1 MVTAR
6 VLALVGVL
14 AAGCGPVAAA
24 TPAPALDGAW
34 RVAAIGGEA
43 VPAAAGLTIAFT
55 GGEVRGDT
63 GCNRLSGRYSVEG
76 SRLSVGP
83 IRVTER
89 GCAAAVMAREAKFLR
104 ALGTAIRVEAAAD
117 GVVLVGTSGER
128 LALVRG

>member
-1 MVTAR
+1 MR
-6 VLALVGVL
+6 LACAL
-14 AAGCGPVAAA
+14 AVAGPLMAAA
-24 TPAPALDGAW
+24 SLPAVAETPALDGDW

-76 SRLSVGP
+76 GRLSIGP

-89 GCAAAVMAREAKFLR
+89 GCAAEVMAREAKFLR
-104 ALGTAIRVEAAAD
+104 AVGTAIRVEAAAD
-117 GVVLVGTSGER
+117 GGLVLTGTSGER
-128 LALVRG
+128 LALVRR